1 MTEVTKEQF
10 YAFIGPLDVVL
21 CHTTDFPYT
30 TDFKLRNGTIK
41 GRTVDSYTNPETKLY
56 PIINKYFINQ

>member
-21 CHTTDFPYT
+21 NITTSFPYT

-41 GRTVDSYTNPETKLY
+41 GRSIDSYTDPAKKLY
-56 PIINKYFINQ
+56 PIIEKFYINQ